1 LGRLKLM
8 KIHKVVQP
16 EFEAAIAITR
26 TLLVSMGKSKEEIAQ
41 RVRSLRIS
49 RSQKIR

>member
-1 LGRLKLM
+1 M
-8 KIHKVVQP
+8 EDQKITEYIQSSLDK
-16 EFEAAIAITR
+16 
-26 TLLVSMGKSKEEIAQ
+26 GKSKEEIAQ